1 MIPVKSSTVSIH
13 ARRCLA
19 SVTGVFKAT
28 NTLEGSR
35 NYLFQDKNVNRRNV
49 GRPSTDNSSVRSVD
63 AVHHCCRSA
72 CECYDNDKDHRC
84 RWHRPVVCYTDLYR
98 EKFERNSNILKH
110 FTGFPAGTE
119 IACMMTAC
127 KVRIAIWTVKSL
139 LPLELLLILVWLP
152 L

>member
-1 MIPVKSSTVSIH
+1 MPYTIVVVVHVNAMTMIKTTVVAGIDPF
-13 ARRCLA
+13 
-19 SVTGVFKAT
+19 SVIQTFK
-28 NTLEGSR
+28 
-35 NYLFQDKNVNRRNV
+35 
-49 GRPSTDNSSVRSVD
+49 
-63 AVHHCCRSA
+63 
-72 CECYDNDKDHRC
+72 
-84 RWHRPVVCYTDLYR
+84 